1 MNIERPYAKRR
12 VRRLSLIKH
21 GDWNLEIY
29 SISIKNSLVSEELV
43 EAVKVQLPQWLRHI
57 DAFSPNYKIGA
68 LIIHEG
74 QDGIY
79 ILLNWW
85 TDENL
90 MRNQVYFST
99 YQEPERFIDL
109 SERRVMAC
117 VWELAILWHE
127 RNSWVANVLKKNTNP
142 DTSTY
147 LHDFLNKEIL

>member
-21 GDWNLEIY
+21 GDWNLKVY

-43 EAVKVQLPQWLRHI
+43 EAVKIQLPQWLRHI
-57 DAFSPNYKIGA
+57 DAFSPNDKIGA

-109 SERRVMAC
+109 SEKRVMAC

-127 RNSWVANVLKKNTNP
+127 RNSWVVNVLEKNDHP
-142 DTSTY
+142 DLTGY
-147 LHDFLNKEIL
+147 LKHFLNDDI